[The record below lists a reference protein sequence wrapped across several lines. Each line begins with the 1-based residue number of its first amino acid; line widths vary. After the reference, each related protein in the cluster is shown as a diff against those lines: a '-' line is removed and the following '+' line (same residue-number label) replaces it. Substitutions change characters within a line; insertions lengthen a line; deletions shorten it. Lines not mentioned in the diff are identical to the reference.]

1 MPFVVALQQLSA
13 SSPALAPL
21 LGITVYEANQK
32 LAAGLPAVLTQ
43 TPDRARAIELV
54 TQLRAAGHDAVVFD
68 AAAVVD
74 LAQMTV
80 LRDFHF
86 EPHALTLQGIDG
98 RTLDELPW
106 ADVHCLVRAVDR
118 TGERVTRT
126 EKETTLSAA
135 RIIVSGGLLATKT
148 NTKEITSNT
157 EAREG
162 ILVMFR
168 RSGAAPWILRETA
181 ARYGALE
188 HERAATTLQNFMI
201 ACARIRSLS
210 NAPYDERLL
219 TRRARGDEL
228 GLLVHLLAMRAAA
241 P

>member
-1 MPFVVALQQLSA
+1 MPFVVALEQLSQT
-13 SSPALAPL
+13 SPSLAPL
-21 LGITVYEANQK
+21 LGITAYEANQK

-43 TPDRARAIELV
+43 TPERTRAIELV
-54 TQLRAAGHDAVVFD
+54 TQLRAAGHVALAFD
-68 AAAVVD
+68 ASAVVD
-74 LAQMTV
+74 LGQMTV
-80 LRDFHF
+80 LRDFRF
-86 EPHALTLQGIDG
+86 EPDALTLQGTDG

-106 ADVHCLVRAVDR
+106 SDLHCLVRAIDR

-148 NTKEITSNT
+148 NTKEVTSNT

-162 ILVMFR
+162 VLIMFR
-168 RSGAAPWILRETA
+168 RSGGAPWILRETA
-181 ARYGALE
+181 ARYSALE
-188 HERAATTLQNFMI
+188 NERAATTLQNFTT
-201 ACARIRSLS
+201 ACARIRTISR
-210 NAPYDERLL
+210 APYDERLL

-228 GLLVHLLAMRAAA
+228 ALLVHLLAMRATA